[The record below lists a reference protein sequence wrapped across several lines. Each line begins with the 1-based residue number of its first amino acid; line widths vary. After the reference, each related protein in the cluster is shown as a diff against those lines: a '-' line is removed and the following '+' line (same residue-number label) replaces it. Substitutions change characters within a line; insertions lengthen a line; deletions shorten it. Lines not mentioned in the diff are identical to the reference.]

1 MRSLPV
7 PPVRRIDPAERD
19 ASVSFPSTTALV
31 EDLRSRRIS
40 AVEALE
46 HAIAR
51 IEARD
56 GELNTVVVRDF
67 ERARAAATAADDA
80 LARGDRRPLL
90 GVPMTVKE
98 SFNVAGLPTTWGIA
112 GVSGPVPQHDAVTV
126 ARLKASG
133 AVILGK
139 TNVST
144 HLADWQ
150 STNAVYGRTRNPWD
164 PARTPGGSSGG
175 AAAALAAGFVSLELG
190 SDLFGSLRV
199 PAHCCGVFAHKPT
212 VGLIPARGH
221 APPGTPELSVSAD
234 ADLGVVGP
242 LARCAGDLMLALDV
256 LAGPDDAQAT
266 GYRLALPPARHTRLG
281 DFRVLVLETHPLLP
295 TSKEVRA
302 AMQQLAGHLRSTGA
316 TVGDSSPLL
325 PDLTQVAE
333 TFEWLLMALLGA
345 NYPDPL
351 YASRLERAA
360 RLPAGERSREAT
372 RQRALVSS
380 HRDWMRAQRIRI
392 AISHQ
397 WRQLFREW
405 DVVICPILPT
415 TAFPHDDA
423 EIDQRTIDVDGQ
435 RIPYGFQGIWSG
447 PATLS
452 GLPAT
457 AIPIG
462 PGNSGLPVG
471 VQLIGPYLEDRTP
484 LAFAQLA
491 EREFGGFRPP
501 PGFP

>member
-1 MRSLPV
+1 MVRGLD
-7 PPVRRIDPAERD
+7 PPERE
-19 ASVSFPSTTALV
+19 ASVSFPSTATLV

-46 HAIAR
+46 QAIAR

-56 GELNTVVVRDF
+56 GELNAVVVRDF
-67 ERARAAATAADDA
+67 ERARAAAAAADAA

-98 SFNVAGLPTTWGIA
+98 SFNVAGLPTTWGEA
-112 GVSGPVPQHDAVTV
+112 RVDGPMPQHDAVTV

-133 AVILGK
+133 AVIIGK
-139 TNVST
+139 TNVCT

-150 STNAVYGRTRNPWD
+150 SANPVYGRTRNPWD
-164 PARTPGGSSGG
+164 LERTPGGSSGG

-190 SDLFGSLRV
+190 SDLYGSLRV

-212 VGLIPARGH
+212 LGVIPHRGH
-221 APPGTPELSVSAD
+221 APPGTPELSVGAD

-242 LARCAGDLMLALDV
+242 LARCAADLVLALDV
-256 LAGPDDAQAT
+256 LAGPDAAQVTA
-266 GYRLALPPARHTRLG
+266 YRLTLPPARHARL
-281 DFRVLVLETHPLLP
+281 DRFRVLMLETHPLLP
-295 TSKEVRA
+295 TSKEVRT
-302 AMQQLAGHLRSTGA
+302 AMQQFAGRLRSTGA
-316 TVGDSSPLL
+316 TVADSSPLL
-325 PDLTQVAE
+325 PDLSRIAE
-333 TFEWLLMALLGA
+333 TFEWLLMAFLGA
-345 NYPDPL
+345 NYPGPL

-360 RLPAGERSREAT
+360 RLQAGDESRQAT

-380 HRDWMRAQRIRI
+380 HRDWIRAQRVRL
-392 AISHQ
+392 AISHR
-397 WRQLFREW
+397 WRELFREW

-415 TAFPHDDA
+415 TAFLHDDT

-435 RIPYGFQGIWSG
+435 RIPYGLQGIWSG

-457 AIPIG
+457 AMPTG
-462 PGNSGLPVG
+462 PGSSGLPVG
-471 VQLIGPYLEDRTP
+471 VQIIGPYLEDRTP

-491 EREFGGFRPP
+491 EREFGGYRPP